1 MGRRLEPCP
10 FVNQAALSG
19 FLPSERLGAQFH
31 LEGESSDRAFS
42 LEIEMDLTTTTGM
55 DSRNIAELTGKNH
68 ADVCRDVRK
77 MLDELG
83 EDESK
88 FASVYQGGNGEDRRC
103 YVLPKREC
111 LILASG
117 YSVVLRAKIID
128 RWAELEAGRIPR
140 SLPEAL
146 RLAADL
152 AEKLEAA
159 QPAIEFVSRYVEAE
173 NTKGLREVAKVLGIP
188 PLKFNAFLI
197 DSGILFR
204 QGSKLLP
211 YAEHMDKGRFEV
223 KTGEKNGHAFHQTR
237 FTAEGVA
244 WIAAKVAK
252 WLQTLAIGK
261 ITE

>member
-1 MGRRLEPCP
+1 M
-10 FVNQAALSG
+10 
-19 FLPSERLGAQFH
+19 
-31 LEGESSDRAFS
+31 
-42 LEIEMDLTTTTGM
+42 EIATLTTIKGM
-55 DSRNIAELTGKNH
+55 DSRELAEITGKRHDN
-68 ADVCRDVRK
+68 VCRDIDA

-83 EDESK
+83 FDRLK
-88 FASVYQGGNGEDRRC
+88 FEGVYRGGNGEQRRC
-103 YVLPKREC
+103 YILPKRES

-117 YSVVLRAKIID
+117 YSVKLRAAIID
-128 RWAELEAGRIPR
+128 RWAELEAKESSVPR

-244 WIAAKVAK
+244 WIATK
-252 WLQTLAIGK
+252 WLNRKA
-261 ITE
+261 

>member
-1 MGRRLEPCP
+1 
-10 FVNQAALSG
+10 
-19 FLPSERLGAQFH
+19 
-31 LEGESSDRAFS
+31 
-42 LEIEMDLTTTTGM
+42 MDIVKTTGM
-55 DSRNIAELTGKNH
+55 DSRTIAEITGKNH
-68 ADVCRDVRK
+68 SDVCRDIRK
-77 MLDELG
+77 MLDELT

-88 FASVYQGGNGEDRRC
+88 FASVYQGKNNEPRRC
-103 YVLPKREC
+103 YLLPKREC

-117 YSVVLRAKIID
+117 YSITLRAKIID
-128 RWAELEAGRIPR
+128 RWSYLEAGAIPK

-159 QPAIEFVSRYVEAE
+159 QPAVDFVARYVEAE

-188 PLKFNAFLI
+188 PLKFNTFLI
-197 DSGILFR
+197 ESGILFR

-244 WIAAKVAK
+244 WIAAKVV
-252 WLQTLAIGK
+252 G
-261 ITE
+261 